1 MNLKN
6 KISPVMY
13 KKCFIKIFT
22 LTQSRPR
29 TQTPSTSFS
38 DFNWTK
44 NLQYI
49 HLFVYLVNQK
59 LEILFNHLFFYI
71 HTTCSN
77 LEFRFD
83 IHLITI

>member
-1 MNLKN
+1 MLCTK
-6 KISPVMY
+6 

-22 LTQSRPR
+22 LSQSRPR

-38 DFNWTK
+38 EFNWTK
-44 NLQYI
+44 ILQYK
-49 HLFVYLVNQK
+49 HLYVYLVNQK
-59 LEILFNHLFFYI
+59 LEILFYHLFFYI